1 MAAERSWRARS
12 PSPEVTEAVGE
23 ALGAALGPGSVVGL
37 CGELGAGKT
46 TFVRGLARGLGSRA
60 PVVSPTFTRMR
71 EVPGRL
77 VLRHFDA
84 WRTGSAA
91 LFAEGGED
99 VGGDGV
105 AAVEWA
111 DRVSELLPS
120 PRIDVRLA
128 HVGEGTREI
137 ELALVPGPDDAGPA
151 LAGLEERLLRALEAA
166 RATDGLVRLAPRPS
180 PGNGPA

>member
-1 MAAERSWRARS
+1 MGAERSWRAHS
-12 PSPEVTEAVGE
+12 PSPDVTEAVGE
-23 ALGAALGPGSVVGL
+23 ALGAALGPGSVVAL

-46 TFVRGLARGLGSRA
+46 TFVRGLARGLGSSA

-71 EVPGRL
+71 EVRGRL

-84 WRTGSAA
+84 WRSGSAA

-111 DRVSELLPS
+111 ERVSELLPL
-120 PRIDVRLA
+120 PRIEVRLA
-128 HVGEGTREI
+128 HSGEATREI
-137 ELALVPGPDDAGPA
+137 EMELLAAPGDAGPA
-151 LAGLEERLLRALEAA
+151 TAGLEERLLRALEAA
-166 RATDGLVRLAPRPS
+166 RATVGLERPAR
-180 PGNGPA
+180 GPA

>member
-1 MAAERSWRARS
+1 MDAEHSWRARS
-12 PSPEVTEAVGE
+12 PSPDVTEAVGE

-46 TFVRGLARGLGSRA
+46 TFVRGLARGLGSHA

-71 EVPGRL
+71 ELPGRL

-111 DRVSELLPS
+111 DRVAELLPR
-120 PRIDVRLA
+120 PRLEVRLA
-128 HVGEGTREI
+128 HAGEAAREI
-137 ELALVPGPDDAGPA
+137 EVELLPGPRDAGPA
-151 LAGLEERLLRALEAA
+151 VTGLEERLLRALEAA
-166 RATDGLVRLAPRPS
+166 RATAGLERPAR